1 MERST
6 VSSSFPVRKKNS
18 VSKTKRIKECDE
30 EEIYLLSR
38 TYLISIHWSIDCRGL
53 SFVSTFSKY
62 NTVTFLFV
70 QVVDYKP
77 MNTQPATL
85 HGAIHRLQDT
95 AFLGAYTLALRQNAT
110 VLHGK
115 TILILGDGVGFLS
128 IVAAQIGCA
137 KVYALEN
144 SELADDIPLL
154 AASNGVGDK
163 VIAVRAKV
171 TDPHADQLIPEKV
184 DVVLT
189 MPLSLLCLHDS
200 PLRELAIARD
210 RW

>member
-1 MERST
+1 M
-6 VSSSFPVRKKNS
+6 
-18 VSKTKRIKECDE
+18 KR
-30 EEIYLLSR
+30 IYLLSR
-38 TYLISIHWSIDCRGL
+38 IHWSIRGKSIDCRGL
-53 SFVSTFSKY
+53 CQ
-62 NTVTFLFV
+62 LFQSHIYLF
-70 QVVDYKP
+70 QVLVDYKP